1 MGLRMKNFNILG
13 VHWEIQ
19 FLGGRGY
26 EKPIQMGELSERVVW
41 TVCRFKGRG
50 GGLARNGVV
59 FLREGVW
66 DPNAHNGN
74 THTIESSCRCT
85 FRSSFSIISDGP
97 VQPKNTYSCVL
108 KVTGQVWESQKNEHQ
123 Q

>member
-13 VHWEIQ
+13 VHWKIQ

-50 GGLARNGVV
+50 GGLGKKWSGV
-59 FLREGVW
+59 FEGGGLR
-66 DPNAHNGN
+66 PQ
-74 THTIESSCRCT
+74 CT
-85 FRSSFSIISDGP
+85 
-97 VQPKNTYSCVL
+97 
-108 KVTGQVWESQKNEHQ
+108 
-123 Q
+123 